1 MEEHHSTL
9 SNLWDK
15 SFLSKGH
22 TGYTDPIKLSYD
34 QPIRLAAVDRIL
46 KKLFPGNSL
55 SGKNALD
62 IGCGTGDFIKLL
74 RQSGLSVT
82 GLDISPKVIEST
94 RKRFIDDEN
103 VELLS
108 GPVVEVPLKD
118 NFYDLVTSITVLQH
132 ILGED
137 ELIESLE
144 LIGRSM
150 KADGR
155 MVVLELA
162 PPHKEPIMYYN
173 EGIPYLLERP
183 SHIWKSLFDK
193 AGFELIEEPVMPQ
206 LGISLL
212 RGFGSIVENFSRVKA
227 EASKLQPNQVSTSSK
242 SLNRQASF
250 LQKIKNRGFLTIRK
264 MLLLFARPFD
274 HTLHLPLP
282 GPSKRHYHIFVY
294 KLKR

>member
-1 MEEHHSTL
+1 MA
-9 SNLWDK
+9 
-15 SFLSKGH
+15 KGH
-22 TGYTDPIKLSYD
+22 TGYTDPLKLSYD
-34 QPIRLAAVDRIL
+34 QPIRLAAVERIL
-46 KKLFPGNSL
+46 RKLFPGNIL

-74 RQSGLSVT
+74 RKNGVSVT
-82 GLDISPKVIEST
+82 GLDISPKVIEGT
-94 RKRFIDDEN
+94 RQRFINDEQ
-103 VELLS
+103 VELVS

-137 ELIESLE
+137 ELIESLK

-150 KADGR
+150 KADGK

-183 SHIWKSLFDK
+183 SYIWKSLFEK

-212 RGFGSIVENFSRVKA
+212 RGFGSIVESVGKA
-227 EASKLQPNQVSTSSK
+227 KAAASTSQSNETSTSSEGLK
-242 SLNRQASF
+242 SKPSF
-250 LQKIKNRGFLTIRK
+250 FQKIKHGGFLTVRK
-264 MLLLFARPFD
+264 LLLILARPFD
-274 HTLHLPLP
+274 HTFHLPLP

-294 KLKR
+294 KLKPQ